1 MEHIKISFETDDRKI
16 SYELPWDA
24 GMEQLLDV
32 FYSGCIG
39 LTFQPP
45 TIINAMNEYASE
57 RLNTID

>member
-24 GMEQLLDV
+24 SMEQMLDA

-39 LTFQPP
+39 LTWVPS
-45 TIINAMNEYASE
+45 TIINAMSGYASE
-57 RLNTID
+57 RLNTTD